1 MRATTMNIILIGL
14 LAASLATPSFAQAG
28 SSKTVTAATSDT
40 RTEKMTSYGA
50 GVKSKARMPLA
61 QAVAEKKFNTS
72 IALTATVAEVCQ
84 VKGCWMILLDGDTK
98 VRVTFKDYGFF
109 MPKDLAGAK
118 VVVEGVDAGLAIA
131 KPGSARRMPATTLK
145 MQASR
150 RLRSRRSRVISANW
164 VLKLRAYSRRRS
176 DRCAAI
182 VGSRYRSTDLAW

>member
-1 MRATTMNIILIGL
+1 MNILLVGL
-14 LAASLATPSFAQAG
+14 LTASLATSSLVSAG
-28 SSKTVTAATSDT
+28 SSKATTRSLTADT

-84 VKGCWMILLDGDTK
+84 VKGCWMILVDGDTK

-118 VVVEGVDAGLAIA
+118 VVVEGVLSEEVLSEKDARHYAEDAGKSKAEIA
-131 KPGSARRMPATTLK
+131 KIKGDQRELGFEATG
-145 MQASR
+145 
-150 RLRSRRSRVISANW
+150 
-164 VLKLRAYSRRRS
+164 VLAPKK
-176 DRCAAI
+176 
-182 VGSRYRSTDLAW
+182 

>member
-118 VVVEGVDAGLAIA
+118 VVVEGVLSEEVLSEKDARHYAEDAGKSKAEIA
-131 KPGSARRMPATTLK
+131 KIKGDQRELGFEATG
-145 MQASR
+145 
-150 RLRSRRSRVISANW
+150 
-164 VLKLRAYSRRRS
+164 VLAPKK
-176 DRCAAI
+176 
-182 VGSRYRSTDLAW
+182 